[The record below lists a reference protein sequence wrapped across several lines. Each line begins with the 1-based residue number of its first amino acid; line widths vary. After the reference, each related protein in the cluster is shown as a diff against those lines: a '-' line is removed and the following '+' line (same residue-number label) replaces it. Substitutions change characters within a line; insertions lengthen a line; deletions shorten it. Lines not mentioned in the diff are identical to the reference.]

1 MRSTRI
7 QKNLAGAVGQSPHR
21 KKTAGLP
28 SYQERRAVFRFERE
42 QRTAEIA
49 GLKVG
54 GQPGE
59 NPPLLIASM
68 FHNKDKILEDRK
80 TAKFDRARA
89 VELIRNQEELSRLT
103 GIPSMVAMV
112 ANTPEEAKAY
122 IDFYIERTSMP
133 FGIDMW
139 VAEQRAKAT
148 EYIAKLG
155 LQDKFLYNS
164 ITPWD
169 RDIPGQVR
177 RLKDLG
183 IKHVVVQ
190 AFDDKDQTPAGRLN
204 SLESILAQGADGF
217 ETVIVDTSVMNL
229 PSTSFSL
236 IANRLIKEKLGLP
249 CGGAY
254 SNGTHMWKGAR
265 EAWGIE
271 GFRAMDAVTQGMASV
286 LWSDFNFYGPIVT
299 APRIFP
305 AVATAHILLSTLVY
319 EETGG
324 IPENPE
330 LPIRKYFGDFL
341 LKLKE
346 RGARK

>member
-1 MRSTRI
+1 MFRLTSE
-7 QKNLAGAVGQSPHR
+7 QK
-21 KKTAGLP
+21 
-28 SYQERRAVFRFERE
+28 VFDLNG
-42 QRTAEIA
+42 I
-49 GLKVG
+49 KIG

-68 FHNKDKILEDRK
+68 FHNKDRILIDRK
-80 TAKFDRARA
+80 KAEFDRKRA
-89 VELIRNQEELSRLT
+89 EELIRKQEELSKST
-103 GIPSMVAMV
+103 GIPAMVAMV
-112 ANTPEEAKAY
+112 ANTPEEAQVY
-122 IDFYIERTSMP
+122 IDFYVETTDMP

-139 VAEQRAKAT
+139 VAEKRAKAT
-148 EYIAKLG
+148 EYVAKLG

-169 RDIPGQVR
+169 KDIRGQVQ

-190 AFDDKDQTPAGRLN
+190 AFDDQDQTPMGRLK
-204 SLESILAQGADGF
+204 SLEKILAEGADQF
-217 ETVIVDTSVMNL
+217 DTIIVDTSVMNL

-236 IANRLIKEKLGLP
+236 IANKIIKEKLGLP

-254 SNGTHMWKGAR
+254 SNGTHMWK
-265 EAWGIE
+265 ESKEIWGLD
-271 GFRAMDAVTQGMASV
+271 GFRAMDAVAQGMATA

-319 EETGG
+319 DETQE
-324 IPENPE
+324 IPENDN
-330 LPIRKYFGDFL
+330 LPINKYFADFVQ
-341 LKLKE
+341 KVRE
-346 RGARK
+346 GGARRKK